1 MKGQRIVFVDERV
14 VEIEDYEVE
23 APSGDQVLV
32 KTTASLIS
40 AGTET
45 TMLALPLDSPRALT
59 DVPWPAYPGYSNVG
73 EVVEVGRNVD
83 GFVPGDRVLT
93 MGIHST
99 YTMLDLG
106 GDRPDYIEKVPES
119 ISDVSATFGIL
130 GSVAIH
136 GFRNIS
142 TQIGDSCAVI
152 GQGVVGQLVGQL
164 ARIGGCCPVIGV
176 DLFSERLEFSRESGF
191 DHVVDASSHDT
202 EEAVMEITEGRGV
215 DLGLEATRNPATLKT
230 LLKIGALGGNIVIV
244 GSLPG
249 TVDIS
254 LWTELQHKELSI
266 HGIWQPRAPIDGN
279 HYYPWTQRR
288 NRRVILDLIADGRLK
303 VDHLVTHRPRIED
316 AAATYEMILRG
327 GTDWMGIAF
336 DWT

>member
-1 MKGQRIVFVDERV
+1 MNGQRIVFVDERI
-14 VEIEDYEVE
+14 VEIEDFEVG
-23 APSGDQVLV
+23 APWEDQVLV

-45 TMLALPLDSPRALT
+45 TMLALPLDSPQALT
-59 DVPWPAYPGYSNVG
+59 EDPWPAYPGYSNVG
-73 EVVEVGRNVD
+73 EVVEVGRNVK
-83 GFVPGDRVLT
+83 GYAPGDRVLT

-99 YTMLDLG
+99 HTMLDLAG
-106 GDRPDYIEKVPES
+106 ERPDYIETLPES
-119 ISDVSATFGIL
+119 VSDVTATFGIL

-164 ARIGGCCPVIGV
+164 ARIAGCYPVIGV
-176 DLFSERLEFSRESGF
+176 DIFSERLEYSHKSGMN
-191 DHVVDASSHDT
+191 HAVDASSQDT
-202 EEAVMEITEGRGV
+202 VEAVMELTEGRGV

-230 LLKIGALGGNIVIV
+230 LLKIAALGGNIVVV

-279 HYYPWTQRR
+279 HYFPWTQRR
-288 NRRVILDLIADGRLK
+288 NRRVVLDLIADGRLM
-303 VDHLVTHRPRIED
+303 VDHLITHRPRIED